1 MGYTLI
7 YTQVLEFFPYLV
19 RGAWIS
25 LQISVLAFFGG
36 LFVGLFFA
44 TIRTYGNKISNTLV
58 ICYVTFFTN
67 TPQLVQVFFL
77 FFALPE
83 FGILLSPFNLL
94 LTFEAAAYLCEIQ
107 RAGFLSIR
115 QNELDAAKTKF

>member
-1 MGYTLI
+1 MGYTLV

-83 FGILLSPFNLL
+83 FGILLSPFM
-94 LTFEAAAYLCEIQ
+94 AV
-107 RAGFLSIR
+107 
-115 QNELDAAKTKF
+115 